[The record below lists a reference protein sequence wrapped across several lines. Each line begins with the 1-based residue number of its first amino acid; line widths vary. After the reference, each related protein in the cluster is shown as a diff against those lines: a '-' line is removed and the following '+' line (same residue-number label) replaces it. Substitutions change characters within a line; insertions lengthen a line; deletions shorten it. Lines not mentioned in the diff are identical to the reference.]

1 MIGRKYLSNLLEL
14 GQRVYQSV
22 LHLTL
27 RTFYQVFQVTCSA
40 AAHVSTKMSVPI
52 VLAPMERFAPTQS
65 VLTLALSRINVI
77 TIHFLGHLS
86 RSGLD
91 RSADVL
97 K

>member
-1 MIGRKYLSNLLEL
+1 MIGRKYLSNLLDSS
-14 GQRVYQSV
+14 QRVYQSV

-27 RTFYQVFQVTCSA
+27 RIFYHNFQATCSA
-40 AAHVSTKMSVPI
+40 AVHASTKMSVLI

-77 TIHFLGHLS
+77 TVHFLGHLS